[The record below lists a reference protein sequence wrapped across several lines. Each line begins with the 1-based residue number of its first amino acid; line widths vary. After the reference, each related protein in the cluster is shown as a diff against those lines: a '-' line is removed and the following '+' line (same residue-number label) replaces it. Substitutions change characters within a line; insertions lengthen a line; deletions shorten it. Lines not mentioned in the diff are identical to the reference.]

1 MKGYTSRRYAGIPL
15 GFKIQRSIGKVW
27 TYRIRRGNGFFDT
40 KLGEIIQDRY
50 AYNVSDPNADHVGV
64 ANKNDFAAAVAAWQ
78 AKSIEVKAWWDKEA
92 IRLHLCMS
100 GYNLYI
106 RKYRLGEL

>member
-1 MKGYTSRRYAGIPL
+1 MKGYLSRRYAGIPVGL
-15 GFKIQRSIGKVW
+15 YIRRDIGKTL
-27 TYRIRRGNGFFDT
+27 TYRVSRGNGFYGT
-40 KLGEIIQDRY
+40 KKGETIQLCY
-50 AYNVSDPNADHVGV
+50 AYNVSDPNADHCGV

-78 AKSIEVKAWWDKEA
+78 ALSAETKKWWENEVK
-92 IRLHLCMS
+92 RLRLVMS

>member
-15 GFKIQRSIGKVW
+15 GIMIQRSLAKTW
-27 TYRIRRGNGFFDT
+27 TFRIRKGNGVAGT
-40 KLGEIIQDRY
+40 RPGEIIQDKY
-50 AYNVSDPNADHVGV
+50 PYTVSDPNADHVGI

-78 AKSIEVKAWWDKEA
+78 ALTGSVKAWWNSEA
-92 IRLHLCMS
+92 KRLRLTMS

-106 RKYRLGEL
+106 RRYRLGL